1 MITIQPKIESSTGEH
16 FSVNSKVRSQA
27 KTPARR
33 RVEQNKKKRAS
44 ALLLMLP
51 VGAVTK
57 QGLFYLFPDNETRYH
72 MVRRGFLQ
80 KGIVREKDTSSK
92 GTIFYYLTTKG
103 IRYLADTNQ
112 NTAPWLKYIFFENE
126 EMQISPWANL
136 SSRSMYRYL
145 CFQDAIAFFSS
156 SGIHTIFS
164 EIINT
169 TKRGIAV
176 MSEMAKTFEG
186 GALLSPTEII
196 FSAMWN
202 YSFANKIHDNDFLQ
216 SIAVNQNRMN
226 PESSVLENPSDLNR
240 PSILYGDI
248 REENFYH
255 RFLTGKEIKNPTD
268 FRDINIGIFST
279 DYQDY
284 SVYLSGKNGL
294 KYSFLSAKNGHM
306 YNMITAKYISN
317 RNDRNPQVCCT
328 SSIIL
333 CHTKE
338 EMANAVFD
346 KYKLR
351 KKSYETLG
359 DYYQHT
365 YLVPMNEEGHR
376 MIKNLTDI
384 NPYEWRSAKI
394 AEMEDLADLF
404 SDIEFQDGELIDL
417 NTGLRCVNGIDMDV
431 RSVYECVNLALSNDA
446 AITMIC
452 EDWQKP
458 YYEEMFRLWK
468 SLNYD
473 PGRENAA
480 VELRAISINYED
492 D

>member
-1 MITIQPKIESSTGEH
+1 MNDFQQKTESSTGKH
-16 FSVNSKVRSQA
+16 FSVNSADHFPNRTAFQQNS
-27 KTPARR
+27 
-33 RVEQNKKKRAS
+33 EQIKQKRTA
-44 ALLLMLP
+44 ALLYMLP
-51 VGAVTK
+51 IGAVTK
-57 QGLFYLFPDNETRYH
+57 QGLFYLFPEEESRYH
-72 MVRRGFLQ
+72 VVKKKFVQ
-80 KGIVREKDTSSK
+80 KSIVRVKETISK
-92 GTIFYYLTTKG
+92 GMIFYSLTAKG
-103 IRYLADTNQ
+103 LRYIAKTIPDS
-112 NTAPWLKYIFFENE
+112 APWLECLFNENKE
-126 EMQISPWANL
+126 IELSPWANF
-136 SSRSMYRYL
+136 SSKNMYRYL
-145 CFQDAIAFFSS
+145 CFQDAIAFFSA
-156 SGIHTIFS
+156 SGIHTIHS
-164 EIINT
+164 EIINC

-176 MSEMAKTFEG
+176 MSEMAKNFEG
-186 GALLSPTEII
+186 GALPSPAEVIY
-196 FSAMWN
+196 SAMWN
-202 YSFANKIHDNDFLQ
+202 YAYVNKIHDDGFFE
-216 SIAVNQNRMN
+216 SIIQNKNRTN

-473 PGRENAA
+473 PERENAA